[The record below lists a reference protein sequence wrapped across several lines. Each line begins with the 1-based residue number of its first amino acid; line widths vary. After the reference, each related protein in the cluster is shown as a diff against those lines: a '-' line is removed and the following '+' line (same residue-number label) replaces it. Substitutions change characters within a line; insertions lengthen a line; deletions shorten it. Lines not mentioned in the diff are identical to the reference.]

1 MNTAALWISARA
13 ADNSVEELIQA
24 LTIAGAMTLALGPTR
39 KIETPSSRTLAINR
53 RSQAAMIPGRNNGR
67 VTVRSW

>member
-1 MNTAALWISARA
+1 MNTAALWISAKA

-24 LTIAGAMTLALGPTR
+24 LTIEGAMTCAFGPTKR
-39 KIETPSSRTLAINR
+39 IEAPSSRTLAINSS
-53 RSQAAMIPGRNNGR
+53 SQAARIPGRSKGK